1 MLYLLASKDKVVSAS
16 KAKDLSHLQ
25 LQGSQVQLDPH
36 LQPPFS
42 APTPISDPSKCLHNP
57 NLSQQH

>member
-1 MLYLLASKDKVVSAS
+1 MLYLLASKDKAVSAS

-36 LQPPFS
+36 LQPFS

-57 NLSQQH
+57 KLSQQH